1 MSTEKNRLWRYL
13 RW

>member
-1 MSTEKNRLWRYL
+1 MSTEKNGLWRYL